1 MPLQIREMRHEN
13 VTAFLGLFVGP
24 GVSAMVLEHCARGS
38 LEDLLRN
45 EDLRLDWTFKASLL
59 LDLIRVRASPGA
71 ESRERG
77 RWEVLRFPL
86 PLKNLSNRV
95 KAELKPEGHWV
106 LWTFHGPSHSSLAP
120 YVPSQGLRYLHH
132 RRFPHGRLK
141 SRNCVVDTRFVLKI
155 TDHGYAELLESHC
168 SSRPQAAP
176 EGQLGSKG
184 P

>member
-1 MPLQIREMRHEN
+1 MREMRHEN

-71 ESRERG
+71 ESRGRG

-86 PLKNLSNRV
+86 LLIIYPTGQK
-95 KAELKPEGHWV
+95 
-106 LWTFHGPSHSSLAP
+106 
-120 YVPSQGLRYLHH
+120 QG
-132 RRFPHGRLK
+132 
-141 SRNCVVDTRFVLKI
+141 
-155 TDHGYAELLESHC
+155 
-168 SSRPQAAP
+168 
-176 EGQLGSKG
+176 
-184 P
+184 